1 MRIGIIGTRGIPNH
15 YGGFEQFA
23 EYLSVGLAGM
33 GHEIFV
39 YCPHYHPEK
48 ASLWKGVNRIMVK
61 DPEEKWGTIGQF
73 IYDFNCIWD
82 SRKRNFDVILQLG
95 YTSSSIWGPLL
106 PKSKIFTNMDGL
118 EWKRSKFSK
127 PVQTFLKFAE
137 RMAIWYSDEWIAD
150 SIGIQDYLKK
160 KYNKA
165 STYIAYGAWPFNS
178 PDSSVLQKYLVE
190 ENNYFMLVARME
202 PENNVEVIL
211 DGYVKSGTAIPFL
224 VVGKTENAFGSHLV
238 EKYKN
243 QKGIRFQG
251 GIYNL
256 NDLNQLRYHCKAY
269 FHGHSV
275 GGTNPSLLE
284 AMASQAS
291 IMAHDN
297 IFNKSIL
304 GDDAWYFKKD
314 QDVAAIIQN
323 TDDAAFAARKAMTIQ
338 SNYSKIVEDFSWDK
352 IIQQY
357 EKLLTS

>member
-23 EYLSVGLAGM
+23 EYLSVGLVEM
-33 GHEIFV
+33 GHDVSV
-39 YCPHYHPEK
+39 YCPNNHPEK
-48 ASLWKGVNRIMVK
+48 SEIWNGVHRIMVN
-61 DPEEKWGTIGQF
+61 DPEEKWGTVGQF
-73 IYDFNCIWD
+73 FYDLNGIWD
-82 SRKRNFDVILQLG
+82 ARKRNFDVILQLG
-95 YTSSSIWGPLL
+95 YTSSSIWGPLM
-106 PKSKIFTNMDGL
+106 PKAKIFTNMDGL

-137 RMAIWYSDEWIAD
+137 RMAIWYSDEWISD
-150 SIGIQDYLKK
+150 SIGIQEYLKK
-160 KYNKA
+160 KYNKE

-178 PDSSVLQKYLVE
+178 PDSSVLQKYQVQ

-211 DGYVKSGTAIPFL
+211 DGFVKSGSSTPFL

-238 EKYKN
+238 EKYKH

-256 NDLNQLRYHCKAY
+256 NDLNQLRYYCKAY

-284 AMASQAS
+284 AMASQAAV
-291 IMAHDN
+291 MAHDN
-297 IFNKSIL
+297 IFNQSIL
-304 GDDAWYFKKD
+304 GDDAWYFNQD
-314 QDVAAIIQN
+314 QDVADIILK
-323 TDDAAFAARKAMTIQ
+323 TDATLFTARKAQVIQ

-352 IIQQY
+352 IIHQY
-357 EKLLTS
+357 EKLLTK

>member
-23 EYLSVGLAGM
+23 EYLSVGLVEM
-33 GHEIFV
+33 GHDVSV
-39 YCPHYHPEK
+39 YCPNNHPEK
-48 ASLWKGVNRIMVK
+48 SEIWNGVHRIMVN
-61 DPEEKWGTIGQF
+61 DPEEKWGTVGQF
-73 IYDFNCIWD
+73 FYDLNGIWD
-82 SRKRNFDVILQLG
+82 ARKRNFDVILQLG
-95 YTSSSIWGPLL
+95 YTSSSIWGPLM
-106 PKSKIFTNMDGL
+106 PKAKIFTNMDGL

-137 RMAIWYSDEWIAD
+137 RMAIWYSDEWISD
-150 SIGIQDYLKK
+150 SIGIQEYLKK
-160 KYNKA
+160 KYNKE

-178 PDSSVLQKYLVE
+178 PDSSVLQKYQVQ

-211 DGYVKSGTAIPFL
+211 DGFVKSGSSTPFL

-238 EKYKN
+238 EKYKH

-284 AMASQAS
+284 AMASQAA
-291 IMAHDN
+291 IMAHGN
-297 IFNKSIL
+297 IFNQSIL
-304 GDDAWYFKKD
+304 GDDAWYFNQD
-314 QDVAAIIQN
+314 QDVADIILK
-323 TDDAAFAARKAMTIQ
+323 TDATLFTARKAQVIQ

-352 IIQQY
+352 IIHQY
-357 EKLLTS
+357 EKLLTK